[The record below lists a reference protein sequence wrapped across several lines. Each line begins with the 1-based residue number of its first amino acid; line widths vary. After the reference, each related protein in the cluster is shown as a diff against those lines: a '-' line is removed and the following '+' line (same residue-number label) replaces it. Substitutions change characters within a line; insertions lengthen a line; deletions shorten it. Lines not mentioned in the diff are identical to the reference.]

1 MSKIHIALV
10 GGQPAPVYNGIKA
23 TNPDKVVFVHS
34 TDSLKALNALVKEI
48 DVPYEA
54 VQLSPTEAVEIQ
66 RVVEKMA
73 TQYAED
79 EVTVN
84 ISSGPKSWSHL
95 FGSMFQSK
103 ENATVVYMD
112 QNNVLWNYRTMQG
125 LQDFEFDMH
134 THFRLYG
141 NSIENNYKKFS
152 DYTDA
157 DVEALKKIE
166 EIRAFDVQIFNALL
180 SVLDKQRQHTLKNG
194 KYGKFEHIQSGVK
207 VSDSYVEWEKTTE
220 EQDGFVRV
228 FLQKKNGKSKEVKFE
243 SPNAVDLAF
252 NSGWFEFKVAKML
265 SAWNKCKEICLN
277 CKFPFREKVDK
288 NETDIVI
295 NTGSKVLFVE
305 CKTQIN
311 NITDIDK
318 FRSVITNYGGM
329 GSKGLFVTDAK
340 MTEVAKAKCEEHG
353 ILSFSLQD
361 SHLGLTEEKSL
372 QLLLES
378 ELFNINTK

>member
-1 MSKIHIALV
+1 MSKIHITLV

-23 TNPDKVVFVHS
+23 TKPDKVVFVHS
-34 TDSLKALNALVKEI
+34 IDSLKALNALVKEI
-48 DVPYEA
+48 DVPYEV

-66 RVVEKMA
+66 RIVEEMA

-157 DVEALKKIE
+157 DVEAVKKIE
-166 EIRAFDVQIFNALL
+166 EVRNFDVQIFNALL
-180 SVLDKQRQHTLKNG
+180 SVLDKQKQHNLRNG
-194 KYGKFEHIQSGVK
+194 KSGKFEHGTG
-207 VSDSYVEWEKTTE
+207 SYVEWEKTTE
-220 EQDGFVRV
+220 QQDGFVRV
-228 FLQKKNGKSKEVKFE
+228 FIVKKNGKSKEVKFE

-252 NSGWFEFKVAKML
+252 NSGWFEFKVAKLL
-265 SAWNKCKEICLN
+265 SKWSRSKEICMN
-277 CKFPFREKVDK
+277 CKFPYKKVVDK

-318 FRSVITNYGGM
+318 FRSVIKSYGGM

-340 MTEVAKAKCEEHG
+340 MTDIAKAKCEEHG

>member
-1 MSKIHIALV
+1 MKIHITLV

-23 TNPDKVVFVHS
+23 TKPDKVVFVHS

-54 VQLSPTEAVEIQ
+54 IQLSPTEAMEIHK
-66 RVVEKMA
+66 VAEKMVE
-73 TQYAED
+73 QYAED

-152 DYTDA
+152 DYTEA
-157 DVEALKKIE
+157 DVEAMKKIE
-166 EIRAFDVQIFNALL
+166 EIRNFDVQIFNALL
-180 SVLDKQRQHTLKNG
+180 SVLDKQKQHTLRNG
-194 KYGKFEHIQSGVK
+194 KYGKFEHDSG
-207 VSDSYVEWEKTTE
+207 SYVEWEKTTE
-220 EQDGFVRV
+220 EQYGFVRV
-228 FLQKKNGKSKEVKFE
+228 FLIKKNGKSKEIKFE
-243 SPNAVDLAF
+243 SSNAVDLVF

-265 SAWNKCKEICLN
+265 SAWEKCKEVCLN
-277 CKFPFREKVDK
+277 CKFPFRENVDK
-288 NETDIVI
+288 NETDIIV
-295 NTGSKVLFVE
+295 NMGSKILFVE

-311 NITDIDK
+311 NTTDIDK
-318 FRSVITNYGGM
+318 FRSVIKNYGGM

-353 ILSFSLQD
+353 ILSFSLKD
-361 SHLGLTEEKSL
+361 EHLGLSDEKAL
-372 QLLLES
+372 QVLLES
-378 ELFNINTK
+378 ELYNLNTK

>member
-1 MSKIHIALV
+1 
-10 GGQPAPVYNGIKA
+10 
-23 TNPDKVVFVHS
+23 
-34 TDSLKALNALVKEI
+34 
-48 DVPYEA
+48 
-54 VQLSPTEAVEIQ
+54 
-66 RVVEKMA
+66 
-73 TQYAED
+73 
-79 EVTVN
+79 
-84 ISSGPKSWSHL
+84 
-95 FGSMFQSK
+95 
-103 ENATVVYMD
+103 MD

-157 DVEALKKIE
+157 DVEAMKKIE
-166 EIRAFDVQIFNALL
+166 EIRKFDVQIFNTLL
-180 SVLDKQRQHTLKNG
+180 TVLDKQKQHILRNG
-194 KYGKFEHIQSGVK
+194 KDGKFEHGSG
-207 VSDSYVEWEKTTE
+207 SYVEWEKTTE
-220 EQDGFVRV
+220 QQVGFVRV
-228 FLQKKNGKSKEVKFE
+228 FIVKKNGKTKEVKFE

-252 NSGWFEFKVAKML
+252 NSGWFEFKVAKLL
-265 SAWNKCKEICLN
+265 STWSRSMEICMN
-277 CKFPFREKVDK
+277 CKFPYKKDVDK
-288 NETDIVI
+288 NETDIII
-295 NTGSKVLFVE
+295 NTGSKILFVE

-311 NITDIDK
+311 NTTDIDK
-318 FRSVITNYGGM
+318 FRSVIKNYGGM

>member
-1 MSKIHIALV
+1 MSKIHITLV

-23 TNPDKVVFVHS
+23 TKPDKVVFVHS

-48 DVPYEA
+48 DVPYEV

-66 RVVEKMA
+66 HIVEKMA
-73 TQYAED
+73 AQYAED

-103 ENATVVYMD
+103 ENATVIYMD

-157 DVEALKKIE
+157 DVEAMKKIE
-166 EIRAFDVQIFNALL
+166 EIRKFDVQIFNTLL
-180 SVLDKQRQHTLKNG
+180 TVLDKQKQHILRNG
-194 KYGKFEHIQSGVK
+194 KDGKFEHGSG
-207 VSDSYVEWEKTTE
+207 SYVEWEKTTE
-220 EQDGFVRV
+220 QQVGFVRV
-228 FLQKKNGKSKEVKFE
+228 FIVKKNGKTKEVKFE

-252 NSGWFEFKVAKML
+252 NSGWFEFKVAKLL
-265 SAWNKCKEICLN
+265 STWNRSMEICMN
-277 CKFPFREKVDK
+277 CKFPYKKDVDK
-288 NETDIVI
+288 NETDIII
-295 NTGSKVLFVE
+295 NTGSKILFVE

-311 NITDIDK
+311 NTTDIDK
-318 FRSVITNYGGM
+318 FRSVIKNYGGM

>member
-1 MSKIHIALV
+1 MSKIHITLV

-23 TNPDKVVFVHS
+23 TKPDKVVFVHS

-48 DVPYEA
+48 DVPYEV

-66 RVVEKMA
+66 HIVEKMA
-73 TQYAED
+73 AQYAED

-103 ENATVVYMD
+103 ENATVIYMD

-157 DVEALKKIE
+157 DVEAMKKIE
-166 EIRAFDVQIFNALL
+166 EIRKFDVQIFNTLL
-180 SVLDKQRQHTLKNG
+180 TVLDKQKQHILRNG
-194 KYGKFEHIQSGVK
+194 KDGKFEHGSG
-207 VSDSYVEWEKTTE
+207 SYVEWKKTTE
-220 EQDGFVRV
+220 QQIGFVRV
-228 FLQKKNGKSKEVKFE
+228 FIVKKNGKTKEVKFE

-252 NSGWFEFKVAKML
+252 NSGWFEFKVAKLL
-265 SAWNKCKEICLN
+265 STWNRSMEICMN
-277 CKFPFREKVDK
+277 CKFPYKKDVDK
-288 NETDIVI
+288 NETDIII
-295 NTGSKVLFVE
+295 NTGSKILFVE

-311 NITDIDK
+311 NTTDIDK
-318 FRSVITNYGGM
+318 FRSVIKNYGGM

>member
-1 MSKIHIALV
+1 MSKIHITLV

-66 RVVEKMA
+66 RIVEKMA
-73 TQYAED
+73 AQYAED

-152 DYTDA
+152 DYTEA
-157 DVEALKKIE
+157 DVEAMKKIE
-166 EIRAFDVQIFNALL
+166 EIRNFDFQIFNALL
-180 SVLDKQRQHTLKNG
+180 TVLDKQNQHTLKNG
-194 KYGKFEHIQSGVK
+194 KYGKFVHGSG
-207 VSDSYVEWEKTTE
+207 SYVEWEKTTE

-252 NSGWFEFKVAKML
+252 NSGWFEFKVAKLL
-265 SAWNKCKEICLN
+265 STWSRSKEICMN
-277 CKFPFREKVDK
+277 CKFPYKKDVDK

-318 FRSVITNYGGM
+318 FRSVIKNYGGM
-329 GSKGLFVTDAK
+329 GSKGLFVTNAK
-340 MTEVAKAKCEEHG
+340 MTDIAKAKCEEHG

>member
-1 MSKIHIALV
+1 MSKIHITLV

-23 TNPDKVVFVHS
+23 TKPDKVVFVHS
-34 TDSLKALNALVKEI
+34 IDSLKALNALVKEI
-48 DVPYEA
+48 DVPYEV
-54 VQLSPTEAVEIQ
+54 VQLSPTEAMEIQ
-66 RVVEKMA
+66 HIVEKMA
-73 TQYAED
+73 AQYAED

-95 FGSMFQSK
+95 FGSIFQSK
-103 ENATVVYMD
+103 ENATVIYMD
-112 QNNVLWNYRTMQG
+112 QNNVLWNYRIMQG

-157 DVEALKKIE
+157 DVEAMKKIE
-166 EIRAFDVQIFNALL
+166 EIRKFDVQIFNTLL
-180 SVLDKQRQHTLKNG
+180 TVLDKQKQHILRNG
-194 KYGKFEHIQSGVK
+194 KDGKFEHGAG
-207 VSDSYVEWEKTTE
+207 SYVEWEKTTE
-220 EQDGFVRV
+220 QQVGFVRV
-228 FLQKKNGKSKEVKFE
+228 FIVKKNGKTKEVKFE

-252 NSGWFEFKVAKML
+252 NSGWFEFKVAKLL
-265 SAWNKCKEICLN
+265 STWNRSMEICMN
-277 CKFPFREKVDK
+277 CKFPYKKDVDK
-288 NETDIVI
+288 NETDIII
-295 NTGSKVLFVE
+295 NTGSKILFVE

-311 NITDIDK
+311 NTTDIDK
-318 FRSVITNYGGM
+318 FRSVIKNYGGM

>member
-1 MSKIHIALV
+1 MSKIHITLV

-23 TNPDKVVFVHS
+23 INPDKVVFVHS
-34 TDSLKALNALVKEI
+34 TDSLKALKALVNEI

-66 RVVEKMA
+66 RIVEKMA
-73 TQYAED
+73 AQYAED

-152 DYTDA
+152 DYTEA
-157 DVEALKKIE
+157 DVEAMKKIE
-166 EIRAFDVQIFNALL
+166 EIRNFDFQIFNALL
-180 SVLDKQRQHTLKNG
+180 TVLDKQNQHTLKNG
-194 KYGKFEHIQSGVK
+194 KYGNFVHGSG
-207 VSDSYVEWEKTTE
+207 SYVEWEKTTE

-252 NSGWFEFKVAKML
+252 NSGWFEFKVAKLL
-265 SAWNKCKEICLN
+265 SMWSRSKEICMN
-277 CKFPFREKVDK
+277 CKFPYKKDVDK

-318 FRSVITNYGGM
+318 FRSVIKNYGGM
-329 GSKGLFVTDAK
+329 GSKGLFVTNAK
-340 MTEVAKAKCEEHG
+340 MTDIAKAKCEEHG

>member
-1 MSKIHIALV
+1 MSKVHITLV

-23 TNPDKVVFVHS
+23 TNPDKVVFVYS
-34 TDSLKALNALVKEI
+34 TESQEVLNALIKEI
-48 DVPYEA
+48 NLPYESCL
-54 VQLSPTEAVEIQ
+54 LSPTEAVKIQ
-66 RVVEKMA
+66 KVVEKMA
-73 TQYAED
+73 LQYAD
-79 EVTVN
+79 DDVVVN

-103 ENATVVYMD
+103 ENAVVVYMD

-152 DYTDA
+152 NFTEA
-157 DVEALKKIE
+157 DVEAMKKIE
-166 EIRAFDVQIFNALL
+166 KIRSFDVQIFNSLL
-180 SVLDKQRQHTLKNG
+180 TVLDKQQQLSLKNR
-194 KYGKFEHIQSGVK
+194 KHDKFEHMSG
-207 VSDSYVEWEKTTE
+207 SYVEWEKTTA

-228 FLQKKNGKSKEVKFE
+228 FLIKKNGNSKEVKFE

-252 NSGWFEFKVAKML
+252 NSGWFEFKVAKLL
-265 SAWNKCKEICLN
+265 STWIRSKEICMN
-277 CKFPFREKVDK
+277 CKFPYKEYIDK
-288 NETDIVI
+288 NEADIVI

-311 NITDIDK
+311 KITDIDK
-318 FRSVITNYGGM
+318 FCSVIKNYGGM

-340 MTEVAKAKCEEHG
+340 MADVAKAKCVEHG

-361 SHLGLTEEKSL
+361 SHLGLSEENAL
-372 QLLLES
+372 HLLLES